1 MTNNAR
7 REVWYSR
14 AGLFKRLRRIM
25 AVFGKKAG
33 GEEEGAMA
41 MKLRA

>member
-14 AGLFKRLRRIM
+14 AGLFKRRRRIM
-25 AVFGKKAG
+25 AVYGKKAG
-33 GEEEGAMA
+33 GEEGAMA